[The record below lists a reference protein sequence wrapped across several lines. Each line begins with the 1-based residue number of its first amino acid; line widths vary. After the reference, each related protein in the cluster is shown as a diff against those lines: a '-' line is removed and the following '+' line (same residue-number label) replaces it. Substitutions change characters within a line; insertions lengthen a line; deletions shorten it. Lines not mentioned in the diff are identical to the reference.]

1 MKDHKYSSDHNDR
14 LVKPAPIA
22 FSQIAGLLA
31 FALMSSTLFPTPS
44 VGQSA
49 DSLYNDA
56 GKAYES
62 GDVKRAIE
70 LYEQLVRMAPSSVQA
85 RTNLGVALAHEGRY
99 SDAIAQYREALKQD
113 PESATI
119 RLDLALACYKQAD
132 IAKAATELELLR
144 KKHPENKQALYLLA
158 DCYLRL
164 GRYRATVQL
173 LDPVYQTGPD
183 DLAVDYALGTA
194 LIQDGQPKK
203 GEIVIDRVLKNGNSA
218 EANLLIGASQFEAGD
233 FKKAAETLNR
243 GLQANPDLPGGWT
256 IYGRALI
263 GRGDNEGAKS
273 AFHRALEADP
283 NDFDANL
290 HLGGMLRHD
299 GENDAAAPYLTRAL
313 QLRPESAVAQLQVG
327 ALNASTG
334 HLEEARKQLEAIA
347 KRWPDFLEAHVQLAS
362 LYARMHLS
370 EESARERKIVL
381 ALNAKARREG
391 PQAQQ

>member
-1 MKDHKYSSDHNDR
+1 VRDQPKSPDHNLCRNSAYSSR
-14 LVKPAPIA
+14 LLRIA
-22 FSQIAGLLA
+22 LLLIFAGIVATLPV
-31 FALMSSTLFPTPS
+31 STS
-44 VGQSA
+44 GQSA

-56 GKAYES
+56 GKAYDS
-62 GDVKRAIE
+62 GDIKRAID
-70 LYEQLVRMAPSSVQA
+70 LYEQLVRMAPNSVQA

-99 SDAIAQYREALKQD
+99 ADAIAQYREALKQD
-113 PESATI
+113 PENPTV
-119 RLDLALACYKQAD
+119 RLDLALASYKQAD
-132 IAKAATELELLR
+132 FAKAATELELLR
-144 KKHPENKQALYLLA
+144 KKHSENKQTLYLLA

-164 GRYRATVQL
+164 GKYRATIQL
-173 LDPVYQTGPD
+173 LDPVYQSSPD

-194 LIQDGQPKK
+194 LIQNGQMKR

-218 EANLLIGASQFEAGD
+218 EANLLIGAAQFAAGD

-243 GLQANPDLPGGWT
+243 ALQANPNLPGGWT

-263 GRGDNEGAKS
+263 GSGDNEGAKS
-273 AFHRALEADP
+273 ALRHALDADP

-290 HLGGMLRHD
+290 RLGGMLRHD

-313 QLRPESAVAQLQVG
+313 QLRPESAPAQLQMG

-334 HLEEARKQLEAIA
+334 HLEEARKQLEAVA

-362 LYARMHLS
+362 LYARMNLP
-370 EESARERKIVL
+370 EESAHERKIVL

-391 PQAQQ
+391 PQPQE